1 MTYVKS
7 RIKFNT
13 FNTFNNV
20 ETICWLK
27 VTDYMRGWARCA
39 LGCGTKIGKEPL
51 ISLYQIM
58 GAKEVLEIGTDD
70 DLPDHGTPGNAMSAT
85 WRCAL
90 EVGLEYDPATMECIY
105 GVTEEA
111 LEQYLPIACPP
122 TAMTVNGISRAW
134 TNDTCFG
141 REQAMALQ
149 KLLREAFW
157 TAVGQ
162 YSKQYAQEH
171 RGEKY
176 AQVEMIEAFCRET
189 KTDDMYV
196 EAMRREWQRRN
207 KRSRN

>member
-1 MTYVKS
+1 M
-7 RIKFNT
+7 
-13 FNTFNNV
+13 

-105 GVTEEA
+105 GVTEET

-162 YSKQYAQEH
+162 YSKQYVQEH

>member
-1 MTYVKS
+1 M
-7 RIKFNT
+7 
-13 FNTFNNV
+13 

-105 GVTEEA
+105 GVTEET

>member
-1 MTYVKS
+1 M
-7 RIKFNT
+7 
-13 FNTFNNV
+13 

-105 GVTEEA
+105 GVTEET

-122 TAMTVNGISRAW
+122 TAMTVDGISRAW

>member
-1 MTYVKS
+1 M
-7 RIKFNT
+7 
-13 FNTFNNV
+13 

-105 GVTEEA
+105 GVTEETM
-111 LEQYLPIACPP
+111 EQYLPIACPP
-122 TAMTVNGISRAW
+122 TARTVNGISRAW

-207 KRSRN
+207 KRIRN

>member
-1 MTYVKS
+1 M
-7 RIKFNT
+7 
-13 FNTFNNV
+13 

-105 GVTEEA
+105 GVTEET

-196 EAMRREWQRRN
+196 ETMRREWQRRN

>member
-1 MTYVKS
+1 MEM
-7 RIKFNT
+7 
-13 FNTFNNV
+13 

-105 GVTEEA
+105 GVTEET

>member
-1 MTYVKS
+1 M
-7 RIKFNT
+7 
-13 FNTFNNV
+13 
-20 ETICWLK
+20 EAICWLK

-105 GVTEEA
+105 GVTEET

>member
-1 MTYVKS
+1 MGA
-7 RIKFNT
+7 
-13 FNTFNNV
+13 
-20 ETICWLK
+20 ICWLK
-27 VTDYMRGWARCA
+27 VTDYMRGWMRKA

-58 GAKEVLEIGTDD
+58 GAKEVLGIGIDD
-70 DLPDHGTPGNAMSAT
+70 ELPEHGTPGNAMSAT

-90 EVGLEYDPATMECIY
+90 EMGLEYDPVTMECMY
-105 GVTEEA
+105 GVTEET
-111 LEQYLPIACPP
+111 LQQYLPIACPP
-122 TAMTVNGISRAW
+122 TAMTVDGIMRAW

-141 REQAMALQ
+141 REQTIALQ

-162 YSKQYAQEH
+162 YSEWYAQEH
-171 RGEKY
+171 TGEKY
-176 AQVEMIEAFCRET
+176 AQVEMIEAFCKET

-207 KRSRN
+207 KRIRN

>member
-1 MTYVKS
+1 M
-7 RIKFNT
+7 
-13 FNTFNNV
+13 

-105 GVTEEA
+105 GVTEET
-111 LEQYLPIACPP
+111 LEQCLPIACPP

>member
-1 MTYVKS
+1 M
-7 RIKFNT
+7 
-13 FNTFNNV
+13 

-70 DLPDHGTPGNAMSAT
+70 DLPDHGTPDNAMSAT

-105 GVTEEA
+105 GVTEET

>member
-1 MTYVKS
+1 M
-7 RIKFNT
+7 
-13 FNTFNNV
+13 

-105 GVTEEA
+105 GVTEET

-162 YSKQYAQEH
+162 YSKQYAKEH

>member
-1 MTYVKS
+1 M
-7 RIKFNT
+7 
-13 FNTFNNV
+13 
-20 ETICWLK
+20 EAICWLK
-27 VTDYMRGWARCA
+27 VTDYMRGWMRKA

-51 ISLYQIM
+51 ISMYQIT
-58 GAKEVLEIGTDD
+58 GAKEVLETGTDEE
-70 DLPDHGTPGNAMSAT
+70 LPEHGTPGNAMSAT

-105 GVTEEA
+105 GVTEET

-122 TAMTVNGISRAW
+122 TAMTVDGIMRTW
-134 TNDTCFG
+134 THDTCFG
-141 REQAMALQ
+141 REQTIALQ

-157 TAVGQ
+157 AAVEQ

-171 RGEKY
+171 AGKKY

-207 KRSRN
+207 KRIRG

>member
-1 MTYVKS
+1 M
-7 RIKFNT
+7 
-13 FNTFNNV
+13 
-20 ETICWLK
+20 EMEAICWLK

-105 GVTEEA
+105 GVTEET